1 MTDISVGA
9 PIQPH
14 ELPKPMRQGI
24 EHIVEKVVARAAI
37 EGAGQNLLLRVYLAG
52 IYHGSALSRMKED
65 SNGRRRNSE
74 VIPRAG
80 NRQGHPG

>member
-52 IYHGSALSRMKED
+52 IYHGSALSR
-65 SNGRRRNSE
+65 
-74 VIPRAG
+74 IPAESRPSRAG
-80 NRQGHPG
+80 EPE